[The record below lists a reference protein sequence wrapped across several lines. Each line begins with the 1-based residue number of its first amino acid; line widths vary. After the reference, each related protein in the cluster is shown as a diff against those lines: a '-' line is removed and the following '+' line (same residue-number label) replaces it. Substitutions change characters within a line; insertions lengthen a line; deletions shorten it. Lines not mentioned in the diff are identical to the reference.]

1 MLVTLP
7 IPEPETPDNTI
18 YWPNAGVM
26 LTNSLRRWPDI
37 ETALGVCPMLTWTA
51 MRVNLST
58 FHHQKSHYPDNTI
71 YGPNVDVML
80 SHPL

>member
-37 ETALGVCPMLTWTA
+37 ETALGVCPMFTWTA

-58 FHHQKSHYPDNTI
+58 FHHQKTTTRITQYM
-71 YGPNVDVML
+71 GPML
-80 SHPL
+80 M